1 MMRRR
6 ASPILYHPPNVQLQC
21 IVDGSSSKTPA
32 QGAFLELSWLVQYIS
47 NLASRSVV
55 APGKRKQPASLFLLC
70 MISRQPSGPQ
80 PSAAPSTGY
89 PLPTK
94 TPIRLY
100 NNDRPVNDG
109 NQRTIFSTEP
119 VQMLLLPSRGGH
131 YLQDHGQPPSP
142 PVMPRGSVMP
152 RGVPTRSELLFG
164 TNSDSA
170 QTLETATQELSRLQI
185 VTMRQLQR
193 ALQNKITQNTRNPM
207 GVWSAFHKLDRR
219 GVQHLNLADLIAA
232 VRGFN
237 LVASDELVTQLL
249 HALDRDHGTSSCRAH
264 MPGRMLRM
272 NGRHVESCLPLRASL
287 WPCRFLSISS
297 DRCAAISATLSTLP
311 ADGVLSLQ
319 EFVAGLKSDT
329 PLQLQQPQ
337 HGVSS
342 RRYFAKVLKYNH
354 PLHNVAHLSSL
365 HQFEENPLT

>member
-32 QGAFLELSWLVQYIS
+32 QGAFLELSWLVQYTGIS

-170 QTLETATQELSRLQI
+170 QTLETAAGALACRL
-185 VTMRQLQR
+185 
-193 ALQNKITQNTRNPM
+193 
-207 GVWSAFHKLDRR
+207 
-219 GVQHLNLADLIAA
+219 
-232 VRGFN
+232 
-237 LVASDELVTQLL
+237 
-249 HALDRDHGTSSCRAH
+249 
-264 MPGRMLRM
+264 
-272 NGRHVESCLPLRASL
+272 
-287 WPCRFLSISS
+287 
-297 DRCAAISATLSTLP
+297 
-311 ADGVLSLQ
+311 
-319 EFVAGLKSDT
+319 
-329 PLQLQQPQ
+329 
-337 HGVSS
+337 
-342 RRYFAKVLKYNH
+342 
-354 PLHNVAHLSSL
+354 
-365 HQFEENPLT
+365 